1 MPRDDQEWFT
11 FATTTIFIDSPG
23 FDPALGPERDILEKF
38 LGNLKILQ
46 FIYSMSDQTLFFI
59 PATQLN
65 LVASQLAMLELSVMY
80 SIHGSG
86 YMKQLLKDSS
96 SNQSWLPSVAELKGL
111 FARKLQHEEPGFS
124 YKGTPIALMRTGN
137 SVWDRVKFVMSKIDE
152 VLSNGGRLDAQ
163 YFELGRLLGRHL
175 THMEPP
181 TFSQCAAIG
190 LPGHT
195 RPGPKKAQEAGRLS
209 GDLDHLMEALRT
221 RSATSSFETRM
232 TEALLECG
240 VAIQLAVSG
249 SWGAQW
255 YSSDLALVKAI
266 IRRLERRL
274 SASNV

>member
-1 MPRDDQEWFT
+1 
-11 FATTTIFIDSPG
+11 
-23 FDPALGPERDILEKF
+23 
-38 LGNLKILQ
+38 
-46 FIYSMSDQTLFFI
+46 
-59 PATQLN
+59 
-65 LVASQLAMLELSVMY
+65 
-80 SIHGSG
+80 
-86 YMKQLLKDSS
+86 
-96 SNQSWLPSVAELKGL
+96 
-111 FARKLQHEEPGFS
+111 
-124 YKGTPIALMRTGN
+124 
-137 SVWDRVKFVMSKIDE
+137 MSKIDE

-190 LPGHT
+190 LPSHA
-195 RPGPKKAQEAGRLS
+195 RPSKNAQEAGRLS
-209 GDLDHLMEALRT
+209 GDLSRLMEALRT

-240 VAIQLAVSG
+240 VAIQVAVSG

-274 SASNV
+274 GASNM